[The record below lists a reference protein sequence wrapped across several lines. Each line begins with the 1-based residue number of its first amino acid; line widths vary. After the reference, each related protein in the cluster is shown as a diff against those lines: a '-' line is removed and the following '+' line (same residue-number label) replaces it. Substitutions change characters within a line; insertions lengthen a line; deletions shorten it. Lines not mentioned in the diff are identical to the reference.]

1 MRHNT
6 WRIGA
11 LGAALALTGLACS
24 DDETDEDIDQIEE
37 EIDTA
42 VDNVEEELDTIVDEA
57 EEELED
63 TDLDPGEGTGL
74 PGDDDDEGTDTTT
87 GG

>member
-1 MRHNT
+1 MRRST
-6 WRIGA
+6 LSAGA
-11 LGAALALTGLACS
+11 LAIALVFAGVACS
-24 DDETDEDIDQIEE
+24 DDDSVDEEIDEIQE
-37 EIDTA
+37 EIDT
-42 VDNVEEELDTIVDEA
+42 VVTEV

-74 PGDDDDEGTDTTT
+74 PGDDDDEGTDTT

>member
-1 MRHNT
+1 MRRST
-6 WRIGA
+6 LSAGA
-11 LGAALALTGLACS
+11 LAAALVFAGTACN
-24 DDETDEDIDQIEE
+24 DDSVDEEIDEIQEDIDTVVTE
-37 EIDTA
+37 
-42 VDNVEEELDTIVDEA
+42 V

-74 PGDDDDEGTDTTT
+74 PGDDDDEGTDTT